1 MWGPRSSLVSMVPGL
16 GDAQGVVGENRKG
29 KKDVNVFMRS
39 IGPQHSEHW
48 KTGATTIRQNR
59 TRQMTLS
66 QLWRLVAVGYR
77 MQLVYNYIRMC
88 NIMSFLNC
96 PGGKLSLFLIEFN
109 FCSLSSACDSSSTAP
124 PLLKVTSQSSAYF
137 QALQVGY
144 LKTKVQASFFSAE
157 VLGLK
162 P

>member
-29 KKDVNVFMRS
+29 KKDVNVFMRPLD
-39 IGPQHSEHW
+39 PQHSEHW

-66 QLWRLVAVGYR
+66 QLLRSVAVGYR

-96 PGGKLSLFLIEFN
+96 PGGKLSLFLIECIL
-109 FCSLSSACDSSSTAP
+109 CSLSSACDSSSTA
-124 PLLKVTSQSSAYF
+124 QSTAYF

-144 LKTKVQASFFSAE
+144 LKNTEVQASFFSAE

-162 P
+162 S